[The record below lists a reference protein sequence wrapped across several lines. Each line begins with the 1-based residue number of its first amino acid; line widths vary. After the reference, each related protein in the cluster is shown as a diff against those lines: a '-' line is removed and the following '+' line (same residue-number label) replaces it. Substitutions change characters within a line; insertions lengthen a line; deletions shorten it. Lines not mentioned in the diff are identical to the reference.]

1 MGETHLA
8 DGLEMSGIKVAELS
22 NTVLFYRP
30 IGFVCRVTVTEEAR
44 KDLIDDNFVHLV
56 AELISDVFIV
66 ETVLHRLLYIGC
78 WKPSLVFMLE

>member
-44 KDLIDDNFVHLV
+44 KDLIDDNLS
-56 AELISDVFIV
+56 I
-66 ETVLHRLLYIGC
+66 
-78 WKPSLVFMLE
+78 